1 MDNETNYIE
10 EQVLVCE
17 SVDELLQRVAYARSD
32 HPGHRTVIGLLRAGR
47 SARAGRRA
55 GRTENAL

>member
-17 SVDELLQRVAYARSD
+17 SVDELKEIISHLINRCGRLRLTKYL
-32 HPGHRTVIGLLRAGR
+32 VIVDF
-47 SARAGRRA
+47 
-55 GRTENAL
+55 

>member
-17 SVDELLQRVAYARSD
+17 SVDELKEIIPMVDGLGSSFKEAEKIV
-32 HPGHRTVIGLLRAGR
+32 HRQ
-47 SARAGRRA
+47 
-55 GRTENAL
+55 NA